1 MVLLLLFVCW
11 DCFSFGWL
19 VGFMLICIE
28 FEGGLIQLCSFC
40 CFVIWWYCWGCYVV
54 FGSVVRVGYSCEGIG
69 KGWGLGNGFKG

>member
-28 FEGGLIQLCSFC
+28 FEGGLYWLACCS
-40 CFVIWWYCWGCYVV
+40 IALL
-54 FGSVVRVGYSCEGIG
+54 FGGIG
-69 KGWGLGNGFKG
+69 GVVLLYLVILLDWL